1 MENVL
6 RTKIYFLTYQDLQGV
21 VNGNLLRPI
30 NPPAPKELRRCV
42 GSRRLEDQLLD
53 KQLKL

>member
-1 MENVL
+1 MNGIEH
-6 RTKIYFLTYQDLQGV
+6 V
-21 VNGNLLRPI
+21 VFDVFFGKNLLRPI
-30 NPPAPKELRRCV
+30 NPPAPKVLRRCV